1 MRSQNVSLINPD
13 TGTRSPPQPDTYQGP
28 IIKQHVPTQIVTTP
42 LNSLH
47 PILSLWCLDG
57 YGVND
62 LAGVFGS

>member
-1 MRSQNVSLINPD
+1 MRSQNVRMINPD
-13 TGTRSPPQPDTYQGP
+13 AGTGSPPRPDTYQGP
-28 IIKQHVPTQIVTTP
+28 IIKQHVPAQIVTTP

-62 LAGVFGS
+62 LVGVFGS